1 MNLLKKTAIAAL
13 VILGAKHNQASA
25 QTAKPVELQV
35 TPYKTTIIANGKDE
49 ALIVV
54 KIIDKK
60 GNEIPGITKQVTY
73 KVVGDASIVSINGKT
88 DISSLKTS
96 DTTWQAS
103 LQGSARL
110 ILRAGNK
117 LQHIKFEA
125 RADSIYPG
133 STEIHTVQPG
143 KPHKVTTAK
152 YTPKTT
158 TDKIL
163 GADISFLPELEARG
177 IKFSDNGVEKDAIAI
192 LKEHGLNYVRLRIF
206 NDPAQPK
213 GYSPNK
219 GFCDL
224 EHTKQ
229 MAKRVKAAGMKLLL
243 DFHYSDYWADPG
255 QQYKPKAWEGEDFP
269 SLKKSVYH
277 FTLKAL
283 QELKAQGTMPDIVQ
297 VGNEIN
303 HGIIWPEGSIANL
316 DSLASLL
323 YEGVK
328 GVHAIEPK
336 TLVMLH
342 VALGGQKLES
352 EFFYDA
358 MRDRNVPYDIIGLSY
373 YPKWHGT
380 LTDLTDNIAY
390 LSKKYNRQIMVAE
403 YTFLKREVNDIAFNV
418 PGGKGI
424 GSFIW
429 EPLNTWEMVFDKSG
443 KSNELLDIYP
453 EIAKKYL
460 TK

>member
-1 MNLLKKTAIAAL
+1 MNIFLKKLALCALLLPAI
-13 VILGAKHNQASA
+13 NTMA
-25 QTAKPVELQV
+25 QTGKPVEVQV

-49 ALIVV
+49 ALLVI
-54 KIIDKK
+54 KIIDRK
-60 GNEIPGITKQVTY
+60 GNEVPVKKQVIY
-73 KVVGDASIVSINGKT
+73 KLTGGATLISINGDKNVAA
-88 DISSLKTS
+88 LKTT
-96 DTTWQAS
+96 DTTWVTTID
-103 LQGSARL
+103 GSAKL
-110 ILRAGNK
+110 ILRAGK
-117 LQHIKFEA
+117 TLEHIRFA
-125 RADSIYPG
+125 ATADSLWEGTTDIL
-133 STEIHTVQPG
+133 TVQPG

-158 TDKIL
+158 TDKVL

-192 LKEHGLNYVRLRIF
+192 LKEHGINYIRLRIF

-213 GYSPNK
+213 GYSPNM

-224 EHTKQ
+224 EHTMQ
-229 MAKRVKAAGMKLLL
+229 MAKRAKDAGLKVLL

-255 QQYKPKAWEGEDFP
+255 KQFKPKAWEGQDFTT
-269 SLKKSVYH
+269 LKKSVYD
-277 FTLKAL
+277 FTVNTL
-283 QELKAQGTMPDIVQ
+283 QQLKAQGTTPDMVQ

-303 HGIIWPEGSIANL
+303 HGIVWPEGSIANL

-328 GVHAIEPK
+328 GVHAVDPK
-336 TLVMLH
+336 MLVMLH
-342 VALGGQKLES
+342 VALGGQKQES
-352 EFFYDA
+352 DFFYEA
-358 MRDRNVPYDIIGLSY
+358 MQARNVPYDIIGLSY

-380 LTDLTDNIAY
+380 LADLTDNIAY

-403 YTFLKREVNDIAFNV
+403 YTFLKKEVNDIAFNV
-418 PGGKGI
+418 PSGKGI

-443 KSNELLDIYP
+443 KSNELLDVYP